1 MPRASFILLST
12 QTHLNSTLEEMF
24 ADVCVDSGLNES
36 AVDKGVDWKILA
48 QRIGTTSLEAGI
60 IAAHQQRLADA
71 KTGVMVSV
79 LYVNILSFLT
89 SCSKL

>member
-48 QRIGTTSLEAGI
+48 QRIGTTNLESGI
-60 IAAHQQRLADA
+60 IAAHQQRLTDA

-79 LYVNILSFLT
+79 LRVDAMFLLT
-89 SCSKL
+89 FCSKL